1 MSLYRREGSPFW
13 WYDFTVNGVRFRGS
27 TEEPTKAKA
36 REVESDKRAEAK
48 KKPKYEGNWRL
59 RYVFGAYWNDHAS
72 RLPSHKTVE
81 YQLAELSAGLGK
93 DMLAVRIT
101 SAMLIAYRARRRGHG
116 LSEASI
122 NREMVILRAALNHAH
137 TVHKQAIPDLPWA
150 KLRGKEQPGR
160 TRFLSF
166 KEFDSLR
173 EVAHPSLRPILDCAV
188 TTGLRKANILTMDW
202 TQVKLDQKII
212 HATVKGNKKHV
223 VRIVPQLVT
232 YLAAVPETERR
243 GRVFDRTNFEKRWR
257 EAVRAAKLSDLRFH
271 DLRHTFASWARQS
284 GADIADVCE
293 ALAHSDI
300 SMTMRYAHI
309 KPDASNTAFD
319 RVSGALASQSTSHKP
334 KEARKAAND

>member
-27 TEEPTKAKA
+27 TEEESKAKA
-36 REVESDKRAEAK
+36 RGVESDKRAEAK
-48 KKPKYEGNWRL
+48 KRPKYDGNWRL
-59 RYVFGAYWNDHAS
+59 RYVFGTYWSDHAIN
-72 RLPSHKTVE
+72 LPSSKTIE
-81 YQLAELSAGLGK
+81 YQLAELSKGLGK
-93 DMLAVRIT
+93 DTLAIRLT
-101 SAMLIAYRARRRGHG
+101 SAMLIAYRAKRRGHG
-116 LSEASI
+116 LSDASI

-137 TVHKQAIPDLPWA
+137 SVHKQAVPELPWA
-150 KLRGKEQPGR
+150 RLRGKEAPGR

-166 KEFDSLR
+166 EEFDRLR
-173 EVAHPSLRPILDCAV
+173 ETADPSLRPILDCAV
-188 TTGLRKANILTMDW
+188 TTGLRKGNILSLDW
-202 TQVKLDQKII
+202 EQVKINERII
-212 HATVKGNKKHV
+212 HARVKGNKEHV
-223 VRIVPQLVT
+223 VRVVPQLIA
-232 YLAAVPETERR
+232 YLSSVPETERR

-257 EAVRAAKLSDLRFH
+257 AAVKAAKLVDIKFH

-319 RVSGALASQSTSHKP
+319 RVSEALTVQSASHRP
-334 KEARKAAND
+334 REARKAAND